1 MRGVAFLSFF
11 FLPTII
17 TLMAFFSNLPIW
29 VVGSCAFFFWRHQ
42 RKNFLGG
49 NFEGAQNWIV
59 WMEIDFVGLAFWT
72 FFLCEVWGQFV
83 LQLLGMVHNSS
94 LASST
99 VNCNHLL
106 RRSLRPNIWQV
117 GIPKY
122 NNVLWE
128 TLKWTKKMDSKID
141 PLKWSLDYTVAKK
154 TPASM
159 LSPRDFFNTRS
170 ETASLWSLIS
180 STCLGL
186 YQHFKCPW

>member
-1 MRGVAFLSFF
+1 
-11 FLPTII
+11 
-17 TLMAFFSNLPIW
+17 MAFFSNLPIW
-29 VVGSCAFFFWRHQ
+29 VVGSCAFFWRHQ

-72 FFLCEVWGQFV
+72 FFVQSCEVWGQFV

-94 LASST
+94 LASPT

-122 NNVLWE
+122 SNVLKKVTNIIIYIWPSNE
-128 TLKWTKKMDSKID
+128 PQMNILEPSNDPKVHPKMAPKWPPKWTPKMNSKNGTSNDSD
-141 PLKWSLDYTVAKK
+141 RTSNWP
-154 TPASM
+154 
-159 LSPRDFFNTRS
+159 
-170 ETASLWSLIS
+170 
-180 STCLGL
+180 
-186 YQHFKCPW
+186 